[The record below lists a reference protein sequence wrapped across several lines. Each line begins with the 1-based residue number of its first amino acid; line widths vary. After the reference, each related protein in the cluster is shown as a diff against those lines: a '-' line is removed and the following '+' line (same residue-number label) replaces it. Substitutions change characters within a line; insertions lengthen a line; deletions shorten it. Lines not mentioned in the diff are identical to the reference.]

1 METPILSIAADE
13 SSPEQDRRI
22 IRVLNSGGIIVYPTD
37 TFYGMGASGF
47 SPAAIQKIYQI
58 KLRDRK
64 KPLSLVISNLDML
77 ETIACDLPSIFPDL
91 ALKFWPGPLT
101 VIVNASPILPDD
113 LLGFRKTIG
122 VRVPDHTWLQQLI
135 HRAGYPLTATSAN
148 LSGGKDITDPA
159 EAASLFSGQVDLII
173 DGGIT
178 RGGHPSTV
186 LDLSVYP
193 FRILREGA
201 IPRSQLEDYLK
212 G

>member
-1 METPILSIAADE
+1 METPILSLAPDE
-13 SSPEQDRRI
+13 SSPEHDRRI
-22 IRVLNSGGIIVYPTD
+22 IRVLNSGGVIVYPTD

-47 SPAAIQKIYQI
+47 SSAAIQKIYRI

-77 ETIACDLPSIFPDL
+77 ETIACDLPSILPDL
-91 ALKFWPGPLT
+91 AKKFWPGPLT

-122 VRVPDHTWLQQLI
+122 IRVPDHTWLRQLI
-135 HRAGYPLTATSAN
+135 QRAGYPLTATSAN
-148 LSGGKDITDPA
+148 LSGGKEITDPA
-159 EAASLFSGQVDLII
+159 EAASLFNGKVDLII

-186 LDLSVYP
+186 LDLSEYP
-193 FRILREGA
+193 FRILRDGA
-201 IPRSQLEDYLK
+201 VLRSELECYLK